1 MLFFNA
7 CFLHYY
13 FYLIK
18 KREEPLFPVSQQSEN
33 NCPPQADCRVR
44 LQISNGQTSGR

>member
-18 KREEPLFPVSQQSEN
+18 KREEPLFPVSQQSKTTV
-33 NCPPQADCRVR
+33 PQADCSVR